1 MRAKIIFYNDRTG
14 EIYEEIDKV
23 LIIGKQPYIKDKNFI
38 KVFVGFLS
46 DVLEDE
52 ELGSG
57 AWRLLLYTI
66 RNMDYNSLRVSMIPD
81 EVANELGVTTRTFYN
96 WLKILIKNGYLE
108 KLATNIYRLKP
119 YTAIR
124 GNMEKT
130 LKVEPD
136 F

>member
-1 MRAKIIFYNDRTG
+1 MRARIVFYNEKTG

-23 LIIGKQPYIKDKNFI
+23 LIIGTKPYITDKNFV
-38 KVFVGFLS
+38 KVFVGFLR

-57 AWRLLLYTI
+57 AWKLLLYTI
-66 RNMDYNSLRVSMIPD
+66 QNMEYNSLRVSMIPD
-81 EVANELGVTTRTFYN
+81 EVANELGVTKRTFYN

-119 YTAIR
+119 YTAVR
-124 GNMEKT
+124 GNMEQT